1 MVQNILVINHSDSEL
16 SNINTLIV
24 SEFNQL
30 NIFTTNNLTNIFDQI
45 INYSPDIILFDID
58 FPEKKILDT
67 LKKVAESVKV
77 PVIVSSQTN
86 TVTEIFESGA
96 ILFLQK
102 PYSITSLTAAIKT
115 SIKFIDTYKS
125 LELTQKEIEIKNKH
139 IEWQHDN
146 VLKQRDIITQKNNE
160 IMADIRYASRI
171 QQAILPDI
179 SKVEE
184 MANHYFLLHLPR
196 SYVSGDFYWISKSK
210 EKIIIAVGDC
220 TGHGVS
226 GALMHMLGTV
236 YLNDIIASESFEKAS
251 DILEQL
257 REKIMHL
264 LNQRGKMGETQ
275 DGLDI
280 ALCII
285 DCNSKK
291 LQFAGANNP
300 IYIIRNNE
308 LIEYKGDRMPVGIHI
323 NFNKPFNNQDINLQ
337 PDDKIYLFSDGY
349 ADQFG
354 GENGKK
360 FRYKHFQELLL
371 KINHLTMYQQKEIL
385 EKRFIEWRGS
395 LDQIDDVL
403 VFGLKIK

>member
-67 LKKVAESVKV
+67 LKKVTESVKV

-264 LNQRGKMGETQ
+264 LNQKGKMGETQ